1 MIKKPEKT
9 RDEIMDDFLV
19 ELPDYM
25 KHEFLMFIEGF
36 NVCLIAS
43 GLESVPM
50 DSMDVFNE
58 YMEIVKRRAMEGEE

>member
-1 MIKKPEKT
+1 MVEKPEKT
-9 RDEIMDDFLV
+9 RDEITDDFLV

-43 GLESVPM
+43 EVESVPM

-58 YMEIVKRRAMEGEE
+58 YMEIVKRRATEEDE